1 MSSLPENPPM
11 VSGKSIRLIG
21 AVSMAG
27 KPGWAIP
34 LIAAVAFVVFFIIV
48 AGSASAAAI
57 HGVVTDDNGVRV
69 AGATVT
75 IYQDGK
81 EYVSPS
87 NPWKTDITG
96 YYEFAGLPDGTYYVQ
111 ADKGSFFSR
120 SEPATL
126 AGNEVQVNLLITG
139 YDSKAPAPTVQVRVT
154 PTPTPAPP
162 TTIPTPKPCPTL
174 VPLPAPQEEPGFGLL
189 LALISLGII
198 VLVRKL

>member
-1 MSSLPENPPM
+1 
-11 VSGKSIRLIG
+11 
-21 AVSMAG
+21 MAG

-57 HGVVTDDNGVRV
+57 HGVVTDDNGARV

-75 IYQDGK
+75 IYQGGK
-81 EYVSPS
+81 EYVSQS

-96 YYEFAGLPDGTYYVQ
+96 YYEFAGLPDGAYSVQ
-111 ADKGSFFSR
+111 ADKGSYFSR
-120 SEPATL
+120 SESTLL
-126 AGNEVQVNLLITG
+126 AGNNAEINLQITG
-139 YDSKAPAPTVQVRVT
+139 YDSKAPTPTVLVRTT

-174 VPLPAPQEEPGFGLL
+174 VPLPTPPEEPGFGLL
-189 LALISLGII
+189 LALISLGALAIF
-198 VLVRKL
+198 RRSR